1 MALMKF
7 MMDYVKED
15 DMILIQSKLKK
26 KARKQSDLI
35 HLFFHILALVPL
47 WDSVSTKFVASVV
60 SLHLHESMWKWCP
73 STFVSLVINENLSC
87 IVDN

>member
-1 MALMKF
+1 MKF

-47 WDSVSTKFVASVV
+47 
-60 SLHLHESMWKWCP
+60 
-73 STFVSLVINENLSC
+73 
-87 IVDN
+87 